1 MRVAYTGHE
10 ALTFTDYID
19 LEAGKTLHAEPGGV
33 YDIAPASGRNV
44 LEVPEPWFVRVVLPS
59 LGVWIGVGR
68 ELTDEGTPEPELTP
82 DVVPEPDPAPEPD
95 EAQGNPEPAPEPA
108 QF

>member
-1 MRVAYTGHE
+1 MRCAYVGHE

-44 LEVPEPWFVRVVLPS
+44 LEVPEPWFVAVAGEVPDPQA
-59 LGVWIGVGR
+59 WAWAA
-68 ELTDEGTPEPELTP
+68 EPDATPEPEL
-82 DVVPEPDPAPEPD
+82 VPEPAPEPD
-95 EAQGNPEPAPEPA
+95 GAQDNPEPAPEPA